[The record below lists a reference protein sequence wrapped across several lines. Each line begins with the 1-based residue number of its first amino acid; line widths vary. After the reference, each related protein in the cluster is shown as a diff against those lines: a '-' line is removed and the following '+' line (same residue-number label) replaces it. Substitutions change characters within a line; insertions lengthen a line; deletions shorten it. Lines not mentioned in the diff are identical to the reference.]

1 MIPKFA
7 CPSYSLIIRNDN
19 SPRNDVEVDLSGS
32 SNTVVTKLCELAAA
46 GNEDEDL
53 IDELFKLVEQR
64 DTTHA
69 KCAQQI
75 QSGLTSAKQREKHL
89 KDVLKKI
96 ENIDHVM
103 IKTWTSFQAGV
114 STIKGDNDQTVAPMS
129 TCKFFLP
136 FSDT

>member
-1 MIPKFA
+1 M
-7 CPSYSLIIRNDN
+7 
-19 SPRNDVEVDLSGS
+19 
-32 SNTVVTKLCELAAA
+32 VTKLCELAAA

-89 KDVLKKI
+89 KDILKKI
-96 ENIDHVM
+96 EKIDHAM
-103 IKTWTSFQAGV
+103 IKTWTGFQAGV
-114 STIKGDNDQTVAPMS
+114 STIKGDNDHTVAPMS
-129 TCKFFLP
+129 PCKFLLP
-136 FSDT
+136 F